1 MKVNENYHSFARIN
15 YIRSDGL
22 LVSYVP
28 DFIVQAGQK
37 IFVAE
42 TKAQDNLAQ
51 ENVRLKQLA
60 TVDWVGR
67 VNQLKPDERGNA
79 EWEYVL
85 LGERTFYSLSQKGAS
100 IPEIFEYSKLT
111 KNKIEGVLF

>member
-1 MKVNENYHSFARIN
+1 M
-15 YIRSDGL
+15 
-22 LVSYVP
+22 
-28 DFIVQAGQK
+28 
-37 IFVAE
+37 
-42 TKAQDNLAQ
+42 
-51 ENVRLKQLA
+51 RLKQLA